1 MSLETGEET
10 RARLYSIAEYDNQL
24 GGDPSTL
31 GSERFVAALK
41 ACRWWDDE
49 WYDYSPEK
57 AADVLNLA
65 REDYQVDEEHKALL
79 LKRLPPG
86 IPVPVRDAL

>member
-41 ACRWWDDE
+41 ACRWSDDE

-57 AADVLNLA
+57 AADVLEPAPN
-65 REDYQVDEEHKALL
+65 DYEVDEEHKMLL
-79 LKRLPPG
+79 PKRFPPG
-86 IPVPVRDAL
+86 TPTSVRDVL